1 MDTNV
6 ILVDGIGNVTVGH
19 GVLRVEC
26 TCAGPSG
33 KELPSGTL
41 LIPTAVAGQVIQSL
55 LNAVQELDKRA
66 REAAAASS
74 AAAYPT
80 TIPTENMTPR

>member
-1 MDTNV
+1 LDTNV
-6 ILVDGIGNVTVGH
+6 ILVDRIGNVAVAN
-19 GVLRVEC
+19 GVVRVEC
-26 TCAGPSG
+26 TCAGPAG
-33 KELPSGTL
+33 QEQPSGTV